1 MFKRKKLKLSQK
13 IILILNVA
21 LLSVN
26 SILVFKIIHDRFHM
40 KNIHIQSTDLFNI
53 NLFKNTYKYI
63 SNYLA
68 NKYYSNNKEVTN
80 LKTSRKKLIKIKSV
94 GLFNHGK
101 HIKWLRNK
109 LDDDEF
115 ILSID
120 DPNPDY
126 LIYNS
131 FNEQDKNPKYAN
143 AIRIAFFT
151 ENIFPDLN
159 YADYIIGH
167 YHINYLDRYFK
178 YSLFLWQNF
187 REIVKKRNEVIIN
200 PNRTKFCAAVIS
212 NCKSSFRMNFIRE
225 LNKYKKVDLEGKCK
239 NRRRRKTIGNKI
251 EFLTNYKFS
260 IAMENS
266 KGDGYISE
274 KIIDS
279 FNAGTIPIYYGD
291 YMLDEFINPKTYILI
306 KGKNDISEKIEYIKK
321 IDNDKQLYLSIM
333 KENPIIDH
341 KFVNTIDRIEI
352 KSFLKNIFNQDKDK
366 AFRRDNNYYSYHC

>member
-1 MFKRKKLKLSQK
+1 M
-13 IILILNVA
+13 
-21 LLSVN
+21 
-26 SILVFKIIHDRFHM
+26 
-40 KNIHIQSTDLFNI
+40 
-53 NLFKNTYKYI
+53 
-63 SNYLA
+63 
-68 NKYYSNNKEVTN
+68 
-80 LKTSRKKLIKIKSV
+80 
-94 GLFNHGK
+94 
-101 HIKWLRNK
+101 
-109 LDDDEF
+109 
-115 ILSID
+115 
-120 DPNPDY
+120 
-126 LIYNS
+126 
-131 FNEQDKNPKYAN
+131 
-143 AIRIAFFT
+143 
-151 ENIFPDLN
+151 
-159 YADYIIGH
+159 
-167 YHINYLDRYFK
+167 DRYFK

-333 KENPIIDH
+333 KENPIIDP
-341 KFVNTIDRIEI
+341 KFINKIDRIEI